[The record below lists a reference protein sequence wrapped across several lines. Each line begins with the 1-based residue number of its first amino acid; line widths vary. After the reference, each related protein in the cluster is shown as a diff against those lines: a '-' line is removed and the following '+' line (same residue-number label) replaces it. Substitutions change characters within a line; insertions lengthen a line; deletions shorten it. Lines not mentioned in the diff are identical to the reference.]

1 MSTLVVL
8 GYPSEAEAT
17 SAYQKILDLDKNL
30 IVSLQ
35 SIAVVAK
42 RADGKCDVVTPDS
55 RVGTSAVWGLF
66 WGALLGLIFFVPFV
80 GAALGAG
87 IGALT
92 GVIVKR
98 GVDKDFQERV
108 RNLLSADDS
117 AAVFMVVDEVTTD
130 KFVEAL
136 RPSAATCC
144 RRRCPSRTRKSS
156 STPCS
161 RNRRGAGACLLWGR
175 RFGARGPV

>member
-42 RADGKCDVVTPDS
+42 RADGKYDVITPS
-55 RVGTSAVWGLF
+55 SKVGTSTVWGLF
-66 WGALLGLIFFVPFV
+66 WGALFGLLFFVPFI

-98 GVDKDFQERV
+98 GVDKDFQD
-108 RNLLSADDS
+108 LS
-117 AAVFMVVDEVTTD
+117 
-130 KFVEAL
+130 L
-136 RPSAATCC
+136 IHI
-144 RRRCPSRTRKSS
+144 
-156 STPCS
+156 
-161 RNRRGAGACLLWGR
+161 
-175 RFGARGPV
+175 

>member
-80 GAALGAG
+80 ARRWAQALGRSRASSSNAAL
-87 IGALT
+87 T
-92 GVIVKR
+92 R
-98 GVDKDFQERV
+98 TSR
-108 RNLLSADDS
+108 SAC
-117 AAVFMVVDEVTTD
+117 
-130 KFVEAL
+130 
-136 RPSAATCC
+136 ATCF
-144 RRRCPSRTRKSS
+144 RRTTAP
-156 STPCS
+156 PCS
-161 RNRRGAGACLLWGR
+161 WWWTR
-175 RFGARGPV
+175 

>member
-8 GYPSEAEAT
+8 GYPSEEEAT

-42 RADGKCDVVTPDS
+42 RADGKYDVVTPGS
-55 RVGTSAVWGLF
+55 RVGSSTVWGLF
-66 WGALLGLIFFVPFV
+66 WGVLFGLLFFIPVI

-92 GVIVKR
+92 GVIVKH
-98 GVDKDFQERV
+98 GVDKDFQDRV
-108 RNLLSADDS
+108 RDLLNGKDD
-117 AAVFMVVDEVTTD
+117 AAVFMVIDEMTTD
-130 KFVEAL
+130 KFVDAIRPFGGDVLQTSLSVKDEDELKHAL
-136 RPSAATCC
+136 F
-144 RRRCPSRTRKSS
+144 K
-156 STPCS
+156 
-161 RNRRGAGACLLWGR
+161 N
-175 RFGARGPV
+175 

>member
-8 GYPSEAEAT
+8 GYPSEEAAK
-17 SAYQKILDLDKNL
+17 SAYQKILDLDKDL

-35 SIAVVAK
+35 SVAVVA
-42 RADGKCDVVTPDS
+42 RRSDGKYDVVTPGS
-55 RVGTSAVWGLF
+55 KVGTSTVWGLF
-66 WGALLGLIFFVPFV
+66 WGVLFGLLFFVPLV

-92 GVIVKR
+92 GAIVKR

-108 RNLLSADDS
+108 RTLLDADDS
-117 AAVFMVVDEVTTD
+117 AAVFMVVDEMTTD

-136 RPSAATCC
+136 KPFGGDVLQTSLSFKDEEELKHALF
-144 RRRCPSRTRKSS
+144 KS
-156 STPCS
+156 
-161 RNRRGAGACLLWGR
+161 
-175 RFGARGPV
+175 